1 MPRIREYTSSVNAG
15 GTLNTQAS
23 AADFGAA
30 VGQGISDVGQG
41 MYALDQRQ
49 KQEAEKLKQEQ
60 DRTDIAD
67 ANAKVSAFQLEMANH
82 LRESQDTAAPGASGF
97 SNGYLSTYD
106 ERSKGVLD
114 SITNP
119 RARQQAQAHI
129 DSFKTQTGARAFDFE
144 RDQQTAFRVNKTV
157 EAVGN
162 SSKLVNSDDTQ
173 YGSQVEQTYAS
184 IDEAGLAPDKR
195 DKLKND
201 AKRALAISTMEG
213 LKARNP
219 IGLAQKL
226 LPDLVTSAYAPESTA
241 PTATAPTVNMSILEP
256 KQAER
261 LSRVKLD
268 ATHTSAIEAASG
280 GDAAKAQFLTAVV
293 TIENR
298 GKNAPDSNAVSP
310 AGAKGAFQFMP
321 GTAQGYGLAN
331 PTDFAA
337 SAQAAS
343 KYYDDLKRRYN
354 GNVMAMMAEYN
365 GGVKAA
371 QAVLAG
377 GQPTAQETRDYLKMA
392 QALGVGSETAQAPV
406 LRDTQGQVIPQIK
419 VPKDAALQPP
429 QGVDIPAWNDLSLD
443 DQQKFMAGL
452 ISDFNSK
459 VAVDRSVM
467 NDDRKNMHANFLA
480 GNKYDSEVQLQ
491 AKYAAVYGPEVAQRM
506 VKEDMNAKATGMF
519 TKGIRGKSME
529 EIGGMLGPAPGSNS
543 TQDDYET
550 RARMEAAVKA
560 DREELRKTPNEYVDR
575 YSTVVQGAARE
586 VAAAQAE
593 LQKRNTPDALDRV
606 ATATQKYIT
615 SSLAEQRRLGVPNPQ
630 ILSEPQEKALV
641 AKIESTLAS
650 GQDVAANIDMLYKQY
665 GSYGP
670 TVAAQLAPKV
680 GGLVNVLG
688 SGIDQQS
695 ATLLVEAHRNKD
707 ELKKTLGDK
716 TKDLDVTV
724 GAAMREFS
732 ASLAGIPNG
741 TSVQA
746 NYQEQIGTLAMA
758 RMSKLGE
765 SQTEAVKKAYE
776 SLVSNK
782 YNMQDGYRVPKE
794 VDAKVVKE
802 ATRLQLLNLGPND
815 VALMTSSAL
824 GNPKDRMDAQLASIR
839 TNAKWV
845 TTAQKDAEG
854 KSVEGLTLMLP
865 TAGGWT
871 AVAAANGQPLFRSF
885 GELVL
890 DYQSRGITTSQDA
903 LQRGN
908 MREYERLR
916 TQERAAQR
924 KAEDQRVR
932 DMGVDFRNQPK

>member
-30 VGQGISDVGQG
+30 VGQGVSDIGQG

-49 KQEAEKLKQEQ
+49 KQEAEKLKAEQ
-60 DRTDIAD
+60 DRTDVAD

-106 ERSKGVLD
+106 ERSKAVLD
-114 SITNP
+114 TIANP
-119 RARQQAQAHI
+119 RARQQAQTHI
-129 DSFKTQTGARAFDFE
+129 DSFKTQTGARAYDFE

-162 SSKLVNSDDTQ
+162 SSKLVNSDATQ
-173 YGSQVEQTYAS
+173 YDMQVQQTYS
-184 IDEAGLAPDKR
+184 NIDEAGLTPDKR

-201 AKRALAISTMEG
+201 AKRALATSTMEG
-213 LKARNP
+213 LRARDP

-226 LPDLVTSAYAPESTA
+226 MPELVKSAYTPEAMAPA
-241 PTATAPTVNMSILEP
+241 AAAPTVNMALLEP

-261 LSRVKLD
+261 LSRVKFD
-268 ATHTSAIEAASG
+268 ATHTAAIEAASG
-280 GDAAKAQFLTAVV
+280 GDAAKAQFLTAVA

-298 GKNAPDSNAVSP
+298 GKNAPDSKAVSP

-321 GTAQGYGLAN
+321 GTAQGYGLTD

-337 SAQAAS
+337 SAQAAG
-343 KYYDDLKRRYN
+343 KYYDDLKRKYN
-354 GNVMAMMAEYN
+354 GNVMAMAAEYN

-371 QAVLAG
+371 QAVMAG
-377 GQPTAQETRDYLKMA
+377 GQPSAQETRDYLKMA
-392 QALGVGSETAQAPV
+392 QALGLGGETAQAPV

-467 NDDRKNMHANFLA
+467 NDDRKNMLANFLA
-480 GNKYDSEVQLQ
+480 GNKYDNEAQLQ
-491 AKYAAVYGPEVAQRM
+491 SKYAAVYGPEVAQRM
-506 VKEDMNAKATGMF
+506 VKEDMNAKATGLF
-519 TKGIRGKSME
+519 TKDIRGKSME

-543 TQDDYET
+543 TQDDYKT
-550 RARMEAAVKA
+550 RAHKEEAVKA
-560 DREELRKTPNEYVDR
+560 DREELRKAPNEYVAR
-575 YSTVVQGAARE
+575 YSTVVQGAAKE
-586 VAAAQAE
+586 VEAAQAE
-593 LQKRNTPDALDRV
+593 LQKRNAPDARDRV

-615 SSLAEQRRLGVPNPQ
+615 SSLAEQRRLGVQNPQ
-630 ILSEPQEKALV
+630 VLSEPQEKALV
-641 AKIESTLAS
+641 AKIESTMAS
-650 GQDVAANIDMLYKQY
+650 SQDVAANIDMLFRQY
-665 GSYGP
+665 GSYGQ
-670 TVAAQLAPKV
+670 TVADQITPKV
-680 GGLVNVLG
+680 SGLVKVLG
-688 SGIDQQS
+688 SGIDIKDGN
-695 ATLLVEAHRNKD
+695 LLVEAHRNKE

-716 TKDLDVTV
+716 VKDLDVTV
-724 GAAMREFS
+724 NAAMREFS
-732 ASLAGIPNG
+732 ASLSGVVNG
-741 TSVQA
+741 SAVQA

-776 SLVSNK
+776 SLVTNQ
-782 YNMQDGYRVPKE
+782 YNMQDGYRVPKG
-794 VDAKVVKE
+794 VDGAVVRE
-802 ATRLQLLNLGPND
+802 STRLQLMSLGPSD
-815 VALMTSSAL
+815 VSAL
-824 GNPKDRMDAQLASIR
+824 PSAAIGNPTDRMGATLSAIR
-839 TNAKWV
+839 TNGKWV
-845 TTAQKDAEG
+845 TTSQKDADG
-854 KSVEGLTLMLP
+854 KTIEGLSLMMP
-865 TAGGWT
+865 IAGAWRP
-871 AVAAANGQPLFRSF
+871 VEAANGQPLFRSF

-890 DYQSRGITTSQDA
+890 DYQSRGIQTPQDA

-908 MREYERLR
+908 MREYERLMA
-916 TQERAAQR
+916 QKKSEQR
-924 KAEDQRVR
+924 KAADQSVR
-932 DMGVDFRNQPK
+932 DQAVDFRNKPK